1 MSHKQLFHLSVSIE
15 MIEERL
21 SMLEKTVDMTNGR
34 LGEVVDNQTGILRL
48 LDTITKKIESLDQ
61 SVEEIK
67 VAKRKAIDGLLKP

>member
-1 MSHKQLFHLSVSIE
+1 MSHKQLFHLSVL
-15 MIEERL
+15 IEERL